1 MPIGKKSGKG
11 KGWQK
16 YLQSNAVKAGL
27 AGVVVLLLVLV
38 IGWQLMFGGGSGT
51 KSIGIPAS
59 SDSNQAQSATPSHQM
74 PAETAQASPDQ
85 KDTSVNQ
92 NAQTGQENKQGQST
106 ETQPEP
112 AQPEQQQ
119 PRTGAHDANQET
131 VPGAENSS
139 AQLKLPED
147 IYKWEKADFIR
158 ARQENNPKLLEGVAY
173 LGEKFPG
180 SVPKAQDLADLLKTP
195 KPADSSTTPY
205 SPNVVPGLIE
215 VTINALGKNG
225 SEAAQN
231 TLIQIL
237 NGKLTTDDDRMAVE
251 AVLKTLIQTPSAEN
265 DDILVKVIITPEEFR
280 PASSQGTL
288 QASELRSQ
296 VLDLVKDKPSED
308 LNIKL
313 AKKLVQRGLEPND
326 PVVDFLL
333 QDNPV
338 NLNAQLHLYQSEDL
352 SADTKTRLEQY
363 FLNHSSQA
371 IALMMGIPTGVE
383 GAVSIMPSV
392 DPRRNQP
399 VGVDPRTIHP
409 GGRERTPSTGPV
421 ETNTGV
427 TAGDAAKSKI
437 SDYERGAYLA
447 KLLWGEPLA
456 GLMTQHLSD
465 VHSLEKSAPDIM
477 LASTLPLDSIHAAMF
492 KMLKKRAGDGPQ
504 PLEAAGWNDKVL
516 TDPGLLVIMKL
527 LPRSKTLKTASI
539 SGTTSAA
546 APTRTGRYPTT
557 RRPPGADTGG
567 TGVQPTRTEAAQK
580 KEQIESEWLTTLSKM
595 VDTWCNRFA
604 DAAQAQKKAER
615 RGQKVLEQRPT
626 RLDEFEIPQDAKNLK
641 DVKIIAAYQ
650 LNWPDKAPGDL
661 GKVKLAG
668 LKIQYFR
675 FQLTG
680 MLKKTMIALKQLA
693 KGGDVHDMSNG
704 QWLEMIKNGS
714 QPGTKRSLDILVTS
728 ADKQQVDLTQKIE
741 ESIDLEVDILAIEI
755 TDPGAVKE

>member
-11 KGWQK
+11 KGLQK

-38 IGWQLMFGGGSGT
+38 IGWQLMSGGSSGT

-59 SDSNQAQSATPSHQM
+59 SDSNQAQSAPASPPM
-74 PAETAQASPDQ
+74 PAETAPTSPDQ
-85 KDTSVNQ
+85 NGQS
-92 NAQTGQENKQGQST
+92 GQENKQGQST

-112 AQPEQQQ
+112 TQPEQQQ
-119 PRTGAHDANQET
+119 PVRGAHGTIQET
-131 VPGAENSS
+131 APGAENSS
-139 AQLKLPED
+139 LQPKLSED
-147 IYKWEKADFIR
+147 ISKWEKADFIR
-158 ARQENNPKLLEGVAY
+158 ARQENNPKLLEAVAY

-180 SVPKAQDLADLLKTP
+180 SVPVAQQLTELLKMP
-195 KPADSSTTPY
+195 KPSDQSATPY
-205 SPNVVPGLIE
+205 AQNAVPGLIE
-215 VTINALGKNG
+215 AIIDALGKNG
-225 SEAAQN
+225 SDAARK
-231 TLIQIL
+231 TLTQVL
-237 NGKLTTDDDRMAVE
+237 NGKITTDDDKTAVE
-251 AVLKTLIQTPSAEN
+251 AVLKTLIQMPSADN
-265 DDILVKVIITPEEFR
+265 IDILAKVIILPEEYR
-280 PASSQGTL
+280 PATPQGTW
-288 QASELRSQ
+288 QPSELRSRA
-296 VLDLVKDKPSED
+296 LDLVKQNPSED
-308 LNIKL
+308 LNVKL
-313 AKKLVQRGLEPND
+313 AENLVQRGLEPND

-363 FLNHSSQA
+363 FLSHSSQA
-371 IALMMGIPTGVE
+371 IGLMMGLPV
-383 GAVSIMPSV
+383 AVDGTAATMPGG
-392 DPRRNQP
+392 DW
-399 VGVDPRTIHP
+399 GRTAP
-409 GGRERTPSTGPV
+409 SGRERSPHSSLGA
-421 ETNTGV
+421 TNTGV

-456 GLMTQHLSD
+456 GLMFERLGEAR
-465 VHSLEKSAPDIM
+465 SLEKSAPDIV

-504 PLEAAGWNDKVL
+504 PLEAAGWSDKVL

-527 LPRSKTLKTASI
+527 LPRSKTLKTAPI
-539 SGTTSAA
+539 SGTTPAA

-557 RRPPGADTGG
+557 RRPTGADASG
-567 TGVQPTRTEAAQK
+567 TGAQPTRTEAAQK
-580 KEQIESEWLTTLSKM
+580 KEQSETEWLTTLSKM
-595 VDTWCNRFA
+595 VDAWCNRFA
-604 DAAQAQKKAER
+604 DAAQAQKKADR

-680 MLKKTMIALKQLA
+680 MLKKTMIVLKQLA